1 MKKAAFFSILALCL
15 GFTACDNYE
24 EPNPPAQSNPQEA
37 IFQADGV
44 TFTPQTGTLN
54 LGTINE
60 EGGSAQV
67 ATVSLTDF
75 PENYT
80 LKLVMD
86 VAPDNKF
93 EKVQSLDTEINEEGV
108 VTVNPDVFQGAINE
122 VITKDPAAL
131 KVYTRFAAYAVNG
144 KTEVRIGDPTT
155 YYCAEELSVVPI
167 APSNLI
173 EEGYYFMY
181 STDGKTWTKENSI
194 ELVQA
199 AQGSPYDI
207 PTFSFTYDFPVDMVA
222 DGLYWQIISL
232 SQYQGFSSNSA
243 GFVPG
248 ADNQDG
254 HDGDLVAESNV
265 NGDNSGL
272 FFMDGMV
279 LFTINMEE
287 RTFNYI
293 QAIESFYT
301 PGDANGWSFP
311 YASLYTDDYINYK
324 GLVSLSGSFKF
335 SPDAGWNGRDFGQS
349 NSSFSYKEEDG
360 IYVGEGTAIG
370 GDNISV
376 PEASLYYM
384 TMNYTTRATTLTQ
397 IVSLGMI
404 GGFNDWGSQ
413 LAMTPNDDFTEW
425 TVDVK
430 FESDTE
436 WKFRM
441 NDNWDINLGGDV
453 QNLTFGG
460 DNIKTDAGSYTV
472 KLILKGQP
480 YAVEITKK

>member
-1 MKKAAFFSILALCL
+1 MKKAAFFSLLALCL

-37 IFQADGV
+37 IFKADGV

-60 EGGSAQV
+60 EGGAAQV
-67 ATVSLTDF
+67 AAVSLTDF

-86 VAPDNKF
+86 VAPTDQF
-93 EKVQSLDTEINEEGV
+93 EKIESISTEVNEEGL
-108 VTVNPDVFQGAINE
+108 VTVNPDVLQGAINN

-144 KTEVRIGDPTT
+144 KTEVRIGGPDV
-155 YYCAEELSVVPI
+155 YYCAETLNIVPI
-167 APSNLI
+167 QPGFVI

-181 STDGKTWTKENSI
+181 STDGTTWSKENSI
-194 ELVQA
+194 ELEQA

-222 DGLYWQIISL
+222 DGIYWQIL
-232 SQYQGFSSNSA
+232 AKSQYEGFSSNSA

-248 ADNQDG
+248 TDNQDG
-254 HDGDLVAESNV
+254 HDGALVAEGIV
-265 NGDNSGL
+265 NSDNAGM

-279 LFTINMEE
+279 LFTINMEK
-287 RTFNYI
+287 RTFSYI
-293 QAIESFYT
+293 QAIENFYT
-301 PGDANGWSFP
+301 PGGANGWSFP
-311 YASLYTDDYINYK
+311 YPSLFTNDYNNYF
-324 GLVSLSGSFKF
+324 GFVSLSGEFKF

-349 NSSFSYKEEDG
+349 NSSFSYKEDNG
-360 IYVGEGTAIG
+360 IYHGEGVAIG
-370 GDNISV
+370 GDNIPV

-397 IVSLGMI
+397 IVSLGLI

-413 LAMTPNDDFTEW
+413 LAMTPNADFTEW
-425 TVDVK
+425 TVDVT
-430 FESDTE
+430 FENDTE

-453 QNLTFGG
+453 QNLTIGG

-480 YAVEITKK
+480 YAAEITKK